1 MTDERYISASDLED
15 RLDALHEKIL
25 DSCQEYYIHGDRM
38 LLVDADECAEMVYDV
53 LEGLK

>member
-25 DSCQEYYIHGDRM
+25 DSCQEYYINGDR
-38 LLVDADECAEMVYDV
+38 LFLVDADDCAEMVYDV